1 MMLNKDNNRDI
12 NIFAIQSL
20 DPLINDAVRMIM
32 ESSEK
37 FMAVFNLVEL
47 YTMPFEIMEGQFKII
62 QALARNL
69 TSERAL
75 DAIRGNG
82 IA

>member
-62 QALARNL
+62 
-69 TSERAL
+69 
-75 DAIRGNG
+75 
-82 IA
+82 